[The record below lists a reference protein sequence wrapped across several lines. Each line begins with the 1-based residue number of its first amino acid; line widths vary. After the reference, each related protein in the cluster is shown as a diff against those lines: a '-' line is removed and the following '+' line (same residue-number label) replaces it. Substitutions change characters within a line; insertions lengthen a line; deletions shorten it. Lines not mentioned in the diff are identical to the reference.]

1 MKNIELERTE
11 NVATIKVVRPEK
23 HNALTVEMWKGLRT
37 ALKTVGADGSIR
49 VVVLRGA
56 GGRAFCVGAD
66 IGEFEQTR
74 AGKPQAIALAE
85 VVHDCVRAIQASPN
99 PTTPS

>member
-1 MKNIELERTE
+1 MAANNIELERGE
-11 NVATIKVVRPEK
+11 GVATVTIARPEK
-23 HNALTVEMWKGLRT
+23 HNALTSEMWNGLR
-37 ALKTVGADGSIR
+37 AAFETVAADGSVR

-74 AGKPQAIALAE
+74 ADKTRAVAYAE
-85 VVHDCVRAIQASPN
+85 FVHG
-99 PTTPS
+99 